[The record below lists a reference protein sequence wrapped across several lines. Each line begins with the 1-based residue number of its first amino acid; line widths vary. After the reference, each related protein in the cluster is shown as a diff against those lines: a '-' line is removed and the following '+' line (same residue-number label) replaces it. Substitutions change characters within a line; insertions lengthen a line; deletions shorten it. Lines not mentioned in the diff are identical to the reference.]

1 MTNFRVLY
9 KILYMTLEEGR
20 EFSINGKI
28 FEEEVANII
37 NTKSPKEYY
46 DKIKDVL
53 NLSGTEKA
61 TADRK
66 LIGRL
71 KSGGNPKTDV
81 IADDKTISCKKTS
94 CKFVSAHEYD
104 YKKFVEVLDPN
115 NKRLEELLKEFQR
128 VGGVR
133 AFGKNNEKELTEV
146 LKPYKRKLIEWVLS
160 GYTGDIKNQSQLAK
174 FIITTDEK
182 DIYVHTVEDYI
193 DILMKEENEAQ
204 FGTPFSWTYPSKRK
218 GEKIQLKV
226 KVIK

>member
-1 MTNFRVLY
+1 
-9 KILYMTLEEGR
+9 
-20 EFSINGKI
+20 
-28 FEEEVANII
+28 
-37 NTKSPKEYY
+37 
-46 DKIKDVL
+46 
-53 NLSGTEKA
+53 
-61 TADRK
+61 
-66 LIGRL
+66 
-71 KSGGNPKTDV
+71 
-81 IADDKTISCKKTS
+81 
-94 CKFVSAHEYD
+94 VSAHEYD

-133 AFGKNNEKELTEV
+133 AFGKNNEKELTEI

-160 GYTGDIKNQSQLAK
+160 GYAGDIKNQNQLAK

-182 DIYVHTVEDYI
+182 DIYVHTIEDYI